1 MTKMTDNKEKFLLAL
16 LSNSTITEAS
26 KQVGISAQTGHQYLN
41 EDDFKK
47 KYAEVRRNTFNL
59 ATNKLQQSAV
69 KAVEVLNELM
79 TDKETPAS
87 TRVQAS
93 RAIIDN
99 AYKAYELDDLQER
112 LEEIEKTLKARGGA
126 WKRLKVN

>member
-26 KQVGISAQTGHQYLN
+26 KQVGITSQTGHQYLN

-59 ATNKLQQSAV
+59 ATTQLQQSAV

-93 RAIIDN
+93 RAILDN
-99 AYKAYELDDLQER
+99 AFKSYELDDLQER
-112 LEEIEKTLKARGGA
+112 LEAIEETLKGVR
-126 WKRLKVN
+126 

>member
-126 WKRLKVN
+126 